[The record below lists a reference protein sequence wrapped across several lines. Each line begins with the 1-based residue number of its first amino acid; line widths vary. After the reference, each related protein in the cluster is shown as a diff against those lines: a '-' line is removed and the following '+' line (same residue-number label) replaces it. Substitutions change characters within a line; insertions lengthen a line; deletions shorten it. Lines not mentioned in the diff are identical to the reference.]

1 MHRRFNSVP
10 LMGPWGLGLIL
21 FLIGSGAF
29 AMSEDSY
36 YLAPCPASPNCVCS
50 DEPETS
56 PRYIAPIVSARA
68 DGKVGGQDDA
78 RLLLAGIATYLSQQP
93 GYDVTHLTED
103 QLRAEGTTRL
113 LRFVDDLEFRV
124 RSGSVLVRSA
134 SRVGFSDLG
143 KNRRRLEALR
153 RAMIDQGFA
162 LPRSAPL

>member
-1 MHRRFNSVP
+1 MHPRLNV
-10 LMGPWGLGLIL
+10 LLLIGLWGLGLIL
-21 FLIGSGAF
+21 VSVGSGVF
-29 AMSEDSY
+29 AMTEDDN
-36 YLAPCPASPNCVCS
+36 YLAPCPGSPNCVCS

-56 PRYIAPIVSARA
+56 PRYIAPIVSAGA

-78 RLLLAGIATYLSQQP
+78 RRLLAGIATYLSQQP

-124 RSGSVLVRSA
+124 RSGSVVVRSA

-162 LPRSAPL
+162 LPRSASL